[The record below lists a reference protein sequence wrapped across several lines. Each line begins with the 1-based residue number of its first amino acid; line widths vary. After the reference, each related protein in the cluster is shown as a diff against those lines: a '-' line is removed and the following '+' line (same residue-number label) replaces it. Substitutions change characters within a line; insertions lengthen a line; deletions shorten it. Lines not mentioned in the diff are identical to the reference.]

1 MKVYD
6 KKHKQYVNIL
16 DVINISLSNDDP
28 SVHSNFWIIFKKA
41 RPTIFV
47 NCNCSRENKMY
58 HYQRDDDTIYTAGIL
73 TLFNKLVKPNDWFT
87 VPGFLEAY
95 LEFKKRAKRLMVY
108 GVFTPDLL
116 QKQIKKF
123 ERKLNYEN
131 KLLLELEG

>member
-1 MKVYD
+1 MKVYNR
-6 KKHKQYVNIL
+6 KHKEHVNIL
-16 DVINISLSNDDP
+16 NVMNISLKDTLSNG
-28 SVHSNFWIIFKKA
+28 WIIFKKA

-47 NCNCSRENKMY
+47 NCNCSRENKKKN
-58 HYQRDDDTIYTAGIL
+58 TIIYTAGIL

-87 VPGFLEAY
+87 IPGFLEAY

-116 QKQIKKF
+116 KKQIKKF